1 MNQRTEEAVMKHT
14 KKLEDACKR
23 RPVTNKWYQQY
34 LSIVDDFSHA
44 DGQSAIDLMSLSSIV
59 DMNGQVEKELK
70 EQIQTMTQVVYH
82 LVDDQLNGNVIN
94 YDKLEELE
102 NQ

>member
-1 MNQRTEEAVMKHT
+1 
-14 KKLEDACKR
+14 
-23 RPVTNKWYQQY
+23 
-34 LSIVDDFSHA
+34 
-44 DGQSAIDLMSLSSIV
+44 MSLSSIV
-59 DMNGQVEKELK
+59 GTNGQVEKELK

>member
-44 DGQSAIDLMSLSSIV
+44 DGQ
-59 DMNGQVEKELK
+59 VEKELK

>member
-1 MNQRTEEAVMKHT
+1 MKHT

-59 DMNGQVEKELK
+59 PSG
-70 EQIQTMTQVVYH
+70 IP
-82 LVDDQLNGNVIN
+82 IC
-94 YDKLEELE
+94 
-102 NQ
+102 NQFMKI

>member
-59 DMNGQVEKELK
+59 DMNGQVEKTLK
-70 EQIQTMTQVVYH
+70 AQIQTMTQVVYH

>member
-34 LSIVDDFSHA
+34 LSIVDDFSHT

-59 DMNGQVEKELK
+59 GTNGQVEKELK

-82 LVDDQLNGNVIN
+82 LVDEQLNGNVIN